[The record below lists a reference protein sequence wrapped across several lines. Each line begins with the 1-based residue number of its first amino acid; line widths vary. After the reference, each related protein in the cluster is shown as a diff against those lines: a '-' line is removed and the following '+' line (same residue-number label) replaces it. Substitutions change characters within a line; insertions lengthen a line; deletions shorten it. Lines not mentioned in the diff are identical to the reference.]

1 MTKQKPEH
9 FQSRWG
15 DNELDDSGY
24 LYVPGWIMR
33 HYHQLKNK
41 KGEVTGLT
49 PNEFTFLCH
58 VMSFKYDVPAAQ
70 AKPSLETIAERAGRH
85 VSNVRNWKDSLIEK
99 GLLIVTHIEGKPS
112 IYDFAELVKQCRKLA
127 SENTTPSEVTR
138 GSEITS
144 PTPSEITRTPLAES
158 LGEESETKTE
168 GKKQKKQT
176 PLASDPLHR
185 QKTDLI
191 KAWWDALPEINR
203 PLRPT
208 PPKVY
213 QAKAFLE
220 DAEIGIRRGITPEKL
235 TAYVKAVTY
244 QGQYWHTRVLRFSTA
259 IENAPGWCATNY
271 RPLVQLQPAPEIVSE
286 DELDPRIAAAFGDM
300 VKAMSA

>member
-1 MTKQKPEH
+1 MTDAEQGFEKPNYTEVPNAFFDMLPTMKESELKVMLFAIRNTFGWH
-9 FQSRWG
+9 KSADEISLTQFQDGTGMSRQG
-15 DNELDDSGY
+15 VLNGIE
-24 LYVPGWIMR
+24 
-33 HYHQLKNK
+33 
-41 KGEVTGLT
+41 
-49 PNEFTFLCH
+49 
-58 VMSFKYDVPAAQ
+58 Q
-70 AKPSLETIAERAGRH
+70 AKKRGILRELPNDDGKRGIKLYKVIIKDVDQSTSLT
-85 VSNVRNWKDSLIEK
+85 SLQS
-99 GLLIVTHIEGKPS
+99 GLVTSQQDRP
-112 IYDFAELVKQCRKLA
+112 ELVLTGQ
-127 SENTTPSEVTR
+127 PSRHTKEK
-138 GSEITS
+138 
-144 PTPSEITRTPLAES
+144 ES
-158 LGEESETKTE
+158 KKEEK
-168 GKKQKKQT
+168 KKQT